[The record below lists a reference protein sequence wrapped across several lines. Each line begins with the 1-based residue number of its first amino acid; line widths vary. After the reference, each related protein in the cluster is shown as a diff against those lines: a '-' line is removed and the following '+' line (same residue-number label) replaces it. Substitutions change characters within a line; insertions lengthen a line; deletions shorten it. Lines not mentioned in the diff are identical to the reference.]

1 MNTVPSFPLC
11 SIGNP
16 GVVLFNLAD
25 IALSPFQTPEANDA
39 VAVLT
44 NDAK

>member
-1 MNTVPSFPLC
+1 MNTAPSSLLC
-11 SIGNP
+11 SIGNS

-39 VAVLT
+39 DAVLT
-44 NDAK
+44 NDSK

>member
-1 MNTVPSFPLC
+1 MNTAPSFLLC
-11 SIGNP
+11 SIGNS

-25 IALSPFQTPEANDA
+25 VVLSPFQSPEANDA

>member
-1 MNTVPSFPLC
+1 MNTAPSLPLC